1 MPETISLVKANHLLP
16 AEDFVALRKQGF
28 KYIEETGS
36 DIWTDYN
43 NSDPG
48 ITILDAVCYA
58 ITDLAYRTGFEIK
71 DLLAPEKLTDDTWK
85 QIFYTAKQIL
95 HNCALTIN
103 DYRKLIID
111 IEGVRNA
118 WIEMSKDY
126 EVPVWVDYNYP
137 DKRKDLDC
145 SCEDAEEK
153 ICYGKLGLS
162 SIDSTTYKEGFQ
174 AKLNEATTALNNL
187 PPNATD
193 EQKKP
198 LQDLIAKLEFQL
210 AHITDI
216 PANLIASKIV
226 EFEGLYKVMVEY
238 EESIIDDNKRETIRQ
253 HVVEK
258 LAANRNLCEDFISID
273 AVEYEDFGIGLFA
286 ALEEYADPDVVLSQ
300 IFFTIYKYFTPSVPF
315 YTIQQMLDKDYMV
328 DEIFE
333 GPALKHGFIDDT
345 QLEKTDLFRDIRLS
359 DIINEIADINGV
371 KAITYLHLPFAGVS
385 DATSLKNYFNE
396 WIDQLKEERKV
407 ARIQPGMSQIM
418 FCKERETITY
428 YMGRKEDQRP
438 ERMLKLFKDLKTL
451 ESKYKLIGQQVDF
464 PVPAGEYMNLED
476 YFPVTYSLPMCYGVS
491 EQDSLPADADEKR
504 KVQALQLK
512 GYLLFFEQT
521 LSDYLVRLNH
531 LRDLF
536 SFDDSLQHT
545 AFIRSLYSATDY
557 SETQFS
563 EIRDLKTLIIDYEN
577 RGADHWDEILKDFSK
592 VLQELIETPKQF
604 NKRRNIF
611 LNHMLARFSEDL
623 SEYELISKWLTPYK
637 FEERMI
643 YDKIRMLKDDEY
655 CKISTQRG
663 KAYDY
668 TKYNTWNS
676 SNVSG
681 AERRLGRLLGFAD
694 ITCRKLATD
703 YVIVEPVA
711 NTPGK
716 NIIKLLDPDNK
727 EIVLLT
733 SVEVND
739 GCCTELLINQ
749 ILQYADEM
757 IYFKF
762 LNGTKQR
769 RWKYEGSMEPFW
781 FELYDSTDAETA
793 VLLASSP
800 EYKTSDDREQA
811 FKRLDILM
819 HKINSNEGL
828 HLVEHLLL
836 RPKLDDV
843 LDEENETIPVSFF
856 NICLDTCDLGI
867 GLDEGTETPKYKKQ
881 VHRIPAAKCYDQMP
895 WILEYLKLPVNA
907 GDKSLLFQQAFAD
920 GSDPLPLKFRIYQS
934 LTQRVRDLQEFAS
947 ERMNYEIVSNLEEQ
961 EDPANTKYSFIIHGS
976 KNVVLVQ
983 SDFKYSK
990 RTQKQIDEGVPGA
1003 ADDIDNL
1010 IEELIRWFGFELDL
1024 YCEEDPCDNNEDP
1037 YSFRVTVVLPCWPK
1051 RLRDNTF
1058 RNLVEKTI
1066 QTEFPAHIHTR
1077 VVWVGLQE
1085 MQRFEEVYIN
1095 WLEEMAQNEMP
1106 RYEIVNPLVDKLNS
1120 LQPCTCDEDCSD

>member
-1 MPETISLVKANHLLP
+1 MPETISLIKANPLLP

-28 KYIEETGS
+28 KYIEKLGS

-71 DLLAPEKLTDDTWK
+71 DLLAPEKLSDDTWK

-95 HNCALTIN
+95 HNSALTIN

-111 IEGVRNA
+111 IKGVRNA
-118 WIEMSKDY
+118 WIEKSKNY
-126 EVPVWVDYNYP
+126 EVPVWIDYNYP
-137 DKRKDLDC
+137 EKGKDSDC
-145 SCEDAEEK
+145 SCHNPQEK
-153 ICYGKLGLS
+153 ICYGRLS
-162 SIDSTTYKEGFQ
+162 LSPIENATYKEGFQ
-174 AKLNEATTALNNL
+174 TKLDETTTALNNL

-198 LQDLIAKLEFQL
+198 FQDAISKLEWQIS
-210 AHITDI
+210 HITDI
-216 PANLIASKIV
+216 SENLVASKIV
-226 EFEGLYKVMVEY
+226 EFEGLYNVIVEY
-238 EESIIDDNKRETIRQ
+238 EESIIGENERESVRQ

-273 AVEYEDFGIGLFA
+273 TVDYENFGIGLFA
-286 ALEEYADPDVVLSQ
+286 ALEEYADPDVVLAQ

-315 YTIQQMLDKDYMV
+315 YTIQQMLDKGYLV

-333 GPALKHGFIDDT
+333 GPVLKHGFIEDAA
-345 QLEKTDLFRDIRLS
+345 LEKTDLFRDIRLS
-359 DIINEIADINGV
+359 DIINEIADIKDI

-385 DATSLKNYFNE
+385 DTTSLKNYFNE
-396 WIDQLKEERKV
+396 WTDHLKEERKI
-407 ARIQPGMSQIM
+407 ARIHPAMSQIL
-418 FCKERETITY
+418 FCKERETISY
-428 YMGRKEDQRP
+428 YMGRKEDRRP

-451 ESKYKLIGQQVDF
+451 ESKYKLVGQQVDF

-512 GYLLFFEQT
+512 GYLLFYEQI

-536 SFDDSLQHT
+536 SFDDSIHHT
-545 AFIRSLYSATDY
+545 AFIRSLYSASDY
-557 SETQFS
+557 NETQLS
-563 EIRDLKTLIIDYEN
+563 EIRDLKTLLIDHEN
-577 RGADHWDEILKDFSK
+577 RGADYWDEILKDFSN
-592 VLQELIETPKQF
+592 VLQSLIETPKQF
-604 NKRRNIF
+604 NYRRNIF

-623 SEYELISKWLTPYK
+623 SEYESISKWLTPYK

-643 YDKIRMLKDDEY
+643 GDKIRMLKDGEY
-655 CKISTQRG
+655 YKISTQRG

-676 SNVSG
+676 ANVSG
-681 AERRLGRLLGFAD
+681 AERRVSRLLGFAD
-694 ITCRKLATD
+694 VTCRKLATD
-703 YVIVEPVA
+703 YIIVEPSA

-716 NIIKLLDPDNK
+716 NIIKLLDLDNK
-727 EIVLLT
+727 ETVLLT
-733 SVEVND
+733 SVEVSD

-749 ILQYADEM
+749 ILRYADER

-762 LNGTKQR
+762 LNGTRQR
-769 RWKYEGSMEPFW
+769 RWKYEESMEPFW
-781 FELYDSTDAETA
+781 FELYDSTNAEIA
-793 VLLASSP
+793 VLLANSQ
-800 EYKTSDDREQA
+800 EFQTNDEREKA
-811 FKRLDILM
+811 FKRLQVLL
-819 HKINSNEGL
+819 KEINSNEGF

-836 RPKLDDV
+836 RPKLDEV
-843 LDEENETIPVSFF
+843 LDEENETIAVSFL

-867 GLDEGTETPKYKKQ
+867 GLNEGTETPTFKKK
-881 VHRIPAAKCYDQMP
+881 VTRIPAEKCYDEMP
-895 WILEYLKLPVNA
+895 WVLEYYKLPVQA
-907 GDKSLLFQQAFAD
+907 GDKSVLFQQAFAD
-920 GSDPLPLKFRIYQS
+920 GSDPVLLKFRRYEL
-934 LTQRVRDLQEFAS
+934 LTQRVRDLQEFGS
-947 ERMNYEIVSNLEEQ
+947 EKTNYEIISNLEEQ
-961 EDPANTKYSFIIHGS
+961 EDPANTKYSFVIHGP
-976 KNVVLVQ
+976 KNVILAQ
-983 SDFKYSK
+983 SDFLYNK
-990 RTQKQIDEGVPGA
+990 RTQKQIEEGIEV
-1003 ADDIDNL
+1003 DNDIDAV
-1010 IEELIRWFGFELDL
+1010 IEALMRWFAFELDL
-1024 YCEEDPCDNNEDP
+1024 YCEEDPCDNNEDS
-1037 YSFRVTVVLPCWPK
+1037 YSFRVTVVFPCWPK
-1051 RLRDNTF
+1051 RLRDATF

-1077 VVWVGLQE
+1077 IAWVGLQE
-1085 MQRFEEVYIN
+1085 MQRFEEIYIN

-1106 RYEIVNPLVDKLNS
+1106 RYEIVNPLIDKLNS
-1120 LQPCTCDEDCSD
+1120 LQPCTCDEDCNS